1 MTKMSKYLYETA
13 FAIGVISATGSTV
26 ATVFA
31 IADIIKIKRSY
42 IPTKVIS
49 NKIVFEPRWAEGPLG
64 SGAIRVGAARVVVGF
79 AHNSRI

>member
-1 MTKMSKYLYETA
+1 MSKYLYETA

-42 IPTKVIS
+42 IPTKVVS

-64 SGAIRVGAARVVVGF
+64 SGGQGAARVVR
-79 AHNSRI
+79 ARRPKAD